1 MAKSKRNGN
10 ETPATEQ
17 VAATQEQPVSNGT
30 ITLSLVKLYD
40 NGKATFTA
48 DGLKGRIRFS
58 PTMFAVKGQVPQT
71 IQLVADG
78 LATASPEE
86 AAKAKERAE
95 KRAQRKAKSAETA
108 ATRLAKAEEKARKAN
123 ERLAKL
129 QAAGAKAQ
137 ATTEPVADAPA
148 TDGPFEDAPA
158 AE

>member
-1 MAKSKRNGN
+1 MAKSNRNRN
-10 ETPATEQ
+10 AEATDAPATEQ
-17 VAATQEQPVSNGT
+17 APQENTV

-40 NGKATFTA
+40 NGKATYTA

-58 PTMFAVKGQVPQT
+58 PTMFAVKGTVPNT
-71 IQLVADG
+71 ITLSAEG

-95 KRAQRKAKSAETA
+95 KRAARKAKSAETA
-108 ATRLAKAEEKARKAN
+108 AQRLAKAEEKARKAN
-123 ERLAKL
+123 ERLEKL
-129 QAAGAKAQ
+129 RNAGKPKDAP
-137 ATTEPVADAPA
+137 ATDAPA